1 VTEKI
6 RSGSDFI
13 RNFIWIRLLVNSS
26 LVLFSV
32 PFSVLLLWFSLAWSE
47 TPTVLVVGDSLSAGY
62 GIELSQGWVSLLER
76 RLAEEKLL
84 YRVVN
89 ASISGD
95 VSRGGLARLPA
106 ALERYR
112 PVIVM
117 LELGGN
123 DGLQGLPLRQLE
135 ENLATMI
142 ELSRKAGAQVVLA
155 GMRIPPNYGP
165 HYTQK
170 FYDIFADLAKR
181 YEIPLIPFL
190 LEGVGGHPE
199 LMQSDG
205 VHPRAEAQAR
215 ILENVWVVLEPLL
228 QGGKAKP

>member
-1 VTEKI
+1 MTMKSL
-6 RSGSDFI
+6 RYC
-13 RNFIWIRLLVNSS
+13 LVA
-26 LVLFSV
+26 VF
-32 PFSVLLLWFSLAWSE
+32 LLWFGPAWSE
-47 TPTVLVVGDSLSAGY
+47 TPTILVVGDSLSAGY

-76 RLAEEKLL
+76 RLMEEKLP

-112 PVIVM
+112 PTIVI

-123 DGLQGLPLRQLE
+123 DGLQGLPLQQLE
-135 ENLATMI
+135 ENLAAMI
-142 ELSRKAGAQVVLA
+142 ELGRNSGAQVLLA

-165 HYTQK
+165 RYTNK
-170 FYDIFADLAKR
+170 FHDVFENLANRYDS
-181 YEIPLIPFL
+181 PLIPFL
-190 LEGVGGHPE
+190 LEGVGGRPE

-205 VHPRAEAQAR
+205 AHPRAEAQAK

-228 QGGKAKP
+228 QGGKATQ

>member
-1 VTEKI
+1 MTMKSL
-6 RSGSDFI
+6 RYC
-13 RNFIWIRLLVNSS
+13 LVA
-26 LVLFSV
+26 VF
-32 PFSVLLLWFSLAWSE
+32 LLWFGPAWSE
-47 TPTVLVVGDSLSAGY
+47 TPTILVVGDSLSAGY
-62 GIELSQGWVSLLER
+62 GIELSQSWVSLLER
-76 RLAEEKLL
+76 RLVEEKLP

-95 VSRGGLARLPA
+95 VSYSGLTRLPA

-112 PVIVM
+112 PAIVI

-135 ENLATMI
+135 ENLAAMI

-165 HYTQK
+165 RYSQG
-170 FYDIFADLAKR
+170 FYDVFENLTKR
-181 YEIPLIPFL
+181 YNIPLIPFL

-199 LMQSDG
+199 LMQADG
-205 VHPRAEAQAR
+205 VHPRAEAQPK

-228 QGGKAKP
+228 QGGKAKQ

>member
-1 VTEKI
+1 MLKSLRYPFVT
-6 RSGSDFI
+6 
-13 RNFIWIRLLVNSS
+13 
-26 LVLFSV
+26 
-32 PFSVLLLWFSLAWSE
+32 VLLLWFSLAGAE
-47 TPTVLVVGDSLSAGY
+47 TPTILVVGDSLSAGY

-76 RLAEEKLL
+76 RLAEEKLP

-89 ASISGD
+89 ASVSGD
-95 VSRGGLARLPA
+95 VSRSGLTRLPA

-112 PVIVM
+112 PAIVM

-135 ENLATMI
+135 QNLAAMI
-142 ELSRKAGAQVVLA
+142 ELCRQAGAQVVLA

-165 HYTQK
+165 RYSQGFQAVFEH
-170 FYDIFADLAKR
+170 LAKR
-181 YEIPLIPFL
+181 YDIPLIPFL

-205 VHPRAEAQAR
+205 VHPRAEAQPKM
-215 ILENVWVVLEPLL
+215 LENVWVVLKPLL
-228 QGGKAKP
+228 LGGKAE